1 MLFFATPNLEI
12 NLKEKI
18 QNAES
23 LSLMTTAQVTLVS
36 KRREQLLPQQVRN
49 MLKLNWYERMEVM
62 VPSQSTLSHWN

>member
-1 MLFFATPNLEI
+1 LLFFATPNLEI